1 MHHRSRTWVRR
12 RLRSL
17 ALWELANIPLQF
29 VIWFSLIGLPL
40 TAPNLT
46 GFALF
51 AILLVQGAAY
61 WTAKLRQPARSPLP
75 GARAFAA
82 ARLGIPL
89 LLAAG
94 LLFLG
99 WSVVRDPGAGN
110 LPGLGFALFAVLE
123 YVNYFHIQLMY
134 DNAEDLRYLRTHGL
148 RRAHLARDL
157 RTPRQLVG

>member
-1 MHHRSRTWVRR
+1 V
-12 RLRSL
+12 L
-17 ALWELANIPLQF
+17 ELVNIPLQF
-29 VIWFSLIGLPL
+29 VIWFRLIDLPV
-40 TAPNLT
+40 TTPNLI

-75 GARAFAA
+75 GAGAFAV
-82 ARLGIPL
+82 ARVANPV
-89 LLAAG
+89 LLAVG
-94 LLFLG
+94 LAFLG
-99 WSVVRDPGAGN
+99 WSVARDPGAGT

-123 YVNYFHIQLMY
+123 YVNYFHVQLMY

-157 RTPRQLVG
+157 GPVDARES